1 MKRTTTFIALLF
13 SSLFLIACSPSDVGT
28 TVGAASGAGIG
39 YAVSNNAAGA
49 AIGAGAGALI
59 GKKIGEDQEDREAY
73 YY

>member
-1 MKRTTTFIALLF
+1 MKRTSTLLAITL
-13 SSLFLIACSPSDVGT
+13 SSIMLIACSPSDVGT
-28 TVGAASGAGIG
+28 TVGAASGAGLG